1 MDHIKQKLHDALGT
15 GELVNIV
22 YHGGSEP
29 GTARMILPI
38 KIEGDKVRAR
48 CYISNK
54 VKAFSLEK
62 IELAAD
68 DIADYTGAHKEPE
81 TLEEAIA
88 PYLGELK
95 AAGWDIELTSDS
107 VGLFT
112 FFKNGKRRKS
122 STVSISYYISSDGY
136 EFDEYDEFEPIE
148 EGTINHRPWHVGGQA
163 YKYLSKAILKFME
176 IARTKTPKN
185 EL

>member
-1 MDHIKQKLHDALGT
+1 MINILSKLHEAIGT
-15 GELVNIV
+15 GELISII

-48 CYISNK
+48 CYTSNK

-68 DIADYTGAHKEPE
+68 DIPDYTGAHQEPAS
-81 TLEEAIA
+81 LKEAIA
-88 PYLGELK
+88 PYLNELK

-107 VGLFT
+107 AGLFT
-112 FFKNGKRRKS
+112 FFKNGKRRK
-122 STVSISYYISSDGY
+122 TPDLGIYYQNPNENDG
-136 EFDEYDEFEPIE
+136 
-148 EGTINHRPWHVGGQA
+148 INHRPWYVSGHA

-176 IARTKTPKN
+176 IARRHKPF
-185 EL
+185 